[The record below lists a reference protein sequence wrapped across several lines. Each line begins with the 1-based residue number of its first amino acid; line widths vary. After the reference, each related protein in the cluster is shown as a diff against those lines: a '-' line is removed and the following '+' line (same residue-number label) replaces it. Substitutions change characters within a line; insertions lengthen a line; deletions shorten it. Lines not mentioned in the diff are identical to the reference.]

1 MAGSTAAS
9 CQAVMPSRC
18 RWAWPRSMAASHS
31 AWSGSGARS
40 STRALAASWRAPVGS
55 PAASRSIRP
64 RGGSGVARVIPASS
78 RARLLTQA
86 LWPSVDSS
94 MHRPV
99 ADDRV
104 QGGPVRA
111 GGAEGVHHPAA
122 AQRPRRLGVVGGV
135 AGHGG
140 RVRLRLDLV
149 QVALGQLQ
157 AAGGGVDV
165 GVLEPGQDQPAVQAQ
180 HPGRRPAQPGQLA
193 LGAGGGDPAGRA
205 RPRRR
210 PRGGPGRRC
219 TPAPRR

>member
-1 MAGSTAAS
+1 MSGSTAAS
-9 CQAVMPSRC
+9 CQAVMPRRC

-31 AWSGSGARS
+31 AWPGSGARS

-94 MHRPV
+94 STGRSADHRVQRRPV
-99 ADDRV
+99 
-104 QGGPVRA
+104 GA
-111 GGAEGVHHPAA
+111 GGAEGVHDPAA
-122 AQRPRRLGVVGGV
+122 AEDPGVAGAVGGV

-140 RVRLRLDLV
+140 RVGLRLDLV
-149 QVALGQLQ
+149 EVALGQLQ

-165 GVLEPGQDQPAVQAQ
+165 RVLEPGQDQPAVQAQ
-180 HPGRRPAQPGQLA
+180 HPGRRSAQLGQVAARGRRRRPGR
-193 LGAGGGDPAGRA
+193 RA

-210 PRGGPGRRC
+210 PRAGPGRRC